1 MKHASKRDLKTFAI
15 IWSLI
20 FLAVALWPLFD
31 AGALRMWAFFV
42 MSFFLLVA
50 FLAPTLLR
58 PFYTVWMKLGEA
70 IGNLV
75 SKVIMLILFY
85 GMFTPIALVLKL
97 LGKDLLGKKLDKKSA
112 SYWVKRET
120 QPGSLK
126 NQF

>member
-20 FLAVALWPLFD
+20 FLAVAVWPLFD
-31 AGALRMWAFFV
+31 AAEVRMWALSV
-42 MSFFLLVA
+42 MALFLLTA
-50 FLAPTLLR
+50 FLAPALLR
-58 PFYTVWMKLGEA
+58 PFYIVWMKLGEA
-70 IGNLV
+70 IGNV
-75 SKVIMLILFY
+75 ISRVIMLILFY

-112 SYWVKRET
+112 SYWVKREI